1 MYQRILPT
9 MSHKKRNRTVRYLRL
24 SEVQSL
30 NLPFKQKDVRE
41 DGFIFKNYYVR
52 INKDTG
58 KESRVYEQWSSKE
71 SWKKQLSDKANRMK
85 INSDSNREFVKR
97 VKMFYGC
104 SVCGYKKSLMALHFH
119 HTGPKR
125 NEVSKMFGYSRKSLK
140 EEMRNCI
147 LVCSNCHCELHEKE
161 QEKI

>member
-1 MYQRILPT
+1 
-9 MSHKKRNRTVRYLRL
+9 MSYKKRNRTMRVLKLY
-24 SEVQSL
+24 EVESL
-30 NLPFKQKDVRE
+30 NLPFRQRDVRE
-41 DGFIFKNYYVR
+41 DGFVFKHYYVR

-58 KESRVYEQWSSKE
+58 KESRVYEQWSSEE
-71 SWKKQLSDKANRMK
+71 SWIKQLADKASQKKR
-85 INSDSNREFVKR
+85 NSDSNRSFVKR
-97 VKMFYGC
+97 VKSTYGC

-119 HTGPKR
+119 HTGPKI